1 MGKVKRYFNNFR
13 LLFVLT
19 PVLLLSFSQSFAQN
33 ARVIAIAAGNWY
45 TVALKDDGTVVAW
58 GWNRDGQCNVPAGLK
73 DVIAIAA
80 GSQHT
85 VALKDDGT
93 VVAWGYNR
101 DGQCNVPA
109 GLKNVIAIAAGEKHT
124 AALLRNRQV
133 VVWGEQYWMPDTF
146 E

>member
-73 DVIAIAA
+73 
-80 GSQHT
+80 
-85 VALKDDGT
+85 
-93 VVAWGYNR
+93 
-101 DGQCNVPA
+101 
-109 GLKNVIAIAAGEKHT
+109 NVIAIAAGEKHT

>member
-1 MGKVKRYFNNFR
+1 PG
-13 LLFVLT
+13 
-19 PVLLLSFSQSFAQN
+19 
-33 ARVIAIAAGNWY
+33 
-45 TVALKDDGTVVAW
+45 
-58 GWNRDGQCNVPAGLK
+58 GLK

-85 VALKDDGT
+85 VALKKDGT

>member
-73 DVIAIAA
+73 NVIAIAA
-80 GSQHT
+80 GSHHT

-93 VVAWGYNR
+93 VVA
-101 DGQCNVPA
+101 
-109 GLKNVIAIAAGEKHT
+109 
-124 AALLRNRQV
+124 
-133 VVWGEQYWMPDTF
+133 
-146 E
+146 